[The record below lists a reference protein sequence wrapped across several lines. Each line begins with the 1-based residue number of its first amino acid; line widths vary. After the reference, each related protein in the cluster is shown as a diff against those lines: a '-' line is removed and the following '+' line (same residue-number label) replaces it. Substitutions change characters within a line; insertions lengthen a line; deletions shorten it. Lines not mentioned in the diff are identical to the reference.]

1 MWNAEGIPAD
11 FRVRIMSS
19 YYTDKGY
26 YIYMEVLKM
35 YFETIA
41 KVIAERMDIDVESI
55 KPESTFADLKID
67 SLDTV
72 DMVMNLE
79 DILGIE
85 IDLDQPVA
93 TVDTPSSMASAITRP
108 KPSLR
113 CRLRKT
119 LQQAISAFSRGFG
132 IRSVT
137 R

>member
-1 MWNAEGIPAD
+1 
-11 FRVRIMSS
+11 
-19 YYTDKGY
+19 
-26 YIYMEVLKM
+26 M

-93 TVDTPSSMASAITRP
+93 TVDDLDKFIQ
-108 KPSLR
+108 
-113 CRLRKT
+113 RKV
-119 LQQAISAFSRGFG
+119 AAK
-132 IRSVT
+132 
-137 R
+137 

>member
-1 MWNAEGIPAD
+1 
-11 FRVRIMSS
+11 
-19 YYTDKGY
+19 
-26 YIYMEVLKM
+26 M

-72 DMVMNLE
+72 DMVMELE

-93 TVDTPSSMASAITRP
+93 TVADLDKFIQSKAA
-108 KPSLR
+108 K
-113 CRLRKT
+113 
-119 LQQAISAFSRGFG
+119 
-132 IRSVT
+132 
-137 R
+137 